1 MSIDVRA
8 DADAVDEPRHSNAR
22 TVWILLRTD
31 RAAVIGG
38 GLIVFFVL
46 VAALAPLL
54 AKLEGQDPL
63 TFHIDAL
70 DGSGLPTGGF
80 GGMSGAHWFGVE
92 PLNGRDLFAITV
104 YGARTSLLVGVAAT
118 VIAITLGVLVGVT
131 SGFLGGWYDKIASR
145 VVDVLFGF
153 PGLVF
158 MIALGAIAPAG
169 FPKPVL
175 IVAVIGFFGWPSI
188 ARVVRGQT
196 LSLRQRN
203 FVQASTAMGSS
214 NWHVVRTQILPNL
227 TATIIVFTTISI
239 PGMIGAEAA
248 LSFLGVGVPPPT
260 PSWGRSIGDAVAW
273 VQTDPLYLVFPGVAL
288 FIATL
293 GFNAFGD
300 GLRDALD
307 PRSRNLRS

>member
-8 DADAVDEPRHSNAR
+8 DADAVDAPRHSNAR
-22 TVWILLRTD
+22 TVWTQLLGD
-31 RAAVIGG
+31 RGAVVGG
-38 GLIVFFVL
+38 ALIVFFVL
-46 VAALAPLL
+46 VAAFAPLL
-54 AKLEGQDPL
+54 AKLEGQDAL

-70 DGSGLPTGGF
+70 DGSGLPLGGS
-80 GGMSGAHWFGVE
+80 GGMSGTHWFGVE

-118 VIAITLGVLVGVT
+118 VISVVIGVLVGVT
-131 SGFLGGWYDKIASR
+131 SGFLGGWYDKVASR
-145 VVDVLFGF
+145 IVDVLFGF
-153 PGLVF
+153 PGLIF
-158 MIALGAIAPAG
+158 MIAIGAIAPAW
-169 FPKPVL
+169 FPRPIL
-175 IVAVIGFFGWPSI
+175 IVLVIGFFGWPSI
-188 ARVVRGQT
+188 ARVVRGQALT
-196 LSLRQRN
+196 LRQRN

-214 NWHVVRTQILPNL
+214 NWHVLRTQLLPNL

-260 PSWGRSIGDAVAW
+260 PSWGRSIGNAVAW

-288 FIATL
+288 FLATL

-307 PRSRNLRS
+307 PRARNQRS

>member
-1 MSIDVRA
+1 V
-8 DADAVDEPRHSNAR
+8 P
-22 TVWILLRTD
+22 
-31 RAAVIGG
+31 
-38 GLIVFFVL
+38 
-46 VAALAPLL
+46 P
-54 AKLEGQDPL
+54 
-63 TFHIDAL
+63 
-70 DGSGLPTGGF
+70 GF
-80 GGMSGAHWFGVE
+80 
-92 PLNGRDLFAITV
+92 P
-104 YGARTSLLVGVAAT
+104 
-118 VIAITLGVLVGVT
+118 
-131 SGFLGGWYDKIASR
+131 GGWYDKVASR
-145 VVDVLFGF
+145 IVDVLFGF

-175 IVAVIGFFGWPSI
+175 IVLVIGFFGWPSI

-214 NWHVVRTQILPNL
+214 NWHVVRTQVLPNL

-273 VQTDPLYLVFPGVAL
+273 VQTDPLYLIFPGVAL
-288 FIATL
+288 FAATL

>member
-1 MSIDVRA
+1 VSIDVRA
-8 DADAVDEPRHSNAR
+8 DADAVDEPRRSNAR
-22 TVWILLRTD
+22 AVWTQLRGD

-38 GLIVFFVL
+38 ALIVFFVL

-54 AKLEGQDPL
+54 ARLEGQDPL

-80 GGMSGAHWFGVE
+80 GGMSSAHWFGVE

-118 VIAITLGVLVGVT
+118 AIAITIGVLVGVT
-131 SGFLGGWYDKIASR
+131 SGFLGGWYDTIASR
-145 VVDVLFGF
+145 IVDVLFGF
-153 PGLVF
+153 PGLIF
-158 MIALGAIAPAG
+158 MIALGSIAPSS

-196 LSLRQRN
+196 LTLRQRN

-214 NWHVVRTQILPNL
+214 NWHVVRTQVLPNL

-260 PSWGRSIGDAVAW
+260 PSWGRSIGNAVAW
-273 VQTDPLYLVFPGVAL
+273 VQTDPLYLVFPGLAL
-288 FIATL
+288 FAATL

-307 PRSRNLRS
+307 PRSRNLRA

>member
-1 MSIDVRA
+1 VSIGVRV

-22 TVWILLRTD
+22 TVWAQLLGD

-38 GLIVFFVL
+38 ALIVFFVL

-54 AKLEGQDPL
+54 ARLEGQDPL
-63 TFHIDAL
+63 SFHIDAL
-70 DGSGLPTGGF
+70 DGSGLPTGRL
-80 GGMSGAHWFGVE
+80 GGMSGEHWFGVE

-118 VIAITLGVLVGVT
+118 VIAISLGVLVGVT
-131 SGFLGGWYDKIASR
+131 SGFLGGWYDKVASR
-145 VVDVLFGF
+145 IVDVLFGF

-175 IVAVIGFFGWPSI
+175 IVLVIGFFGWPSI

-214 NWHVVRTQILPNL
+214 NWHVVRTQVLPNL

-273 VQTDPLYLVFPGVAL
+273 VQTDPLYLIFPGVAL
-288 FIATL
+288 FAATL

>member
-1 MSIDVRA
+1 MSIGVRV

-22 TVWILLRTD
+22 TVWAQLLGD

-38 GLIVFFVL
+38 ALIVFFVL

-54 AKLEGQDPL
+54 ARLEGQDPL
-63 TFHIDAL
+63 SFHIDAL
-70 DGSGLPTGGF
+70 DGSGLPTGRL
-80 GGMSGAHWFGVE
+80 GGMSGEHWFGVE

-118 VIAITLGVLVGVT
+118 VIAVSLGVLVGVT
-131 SGFLGGWYDKIASR
+131 SGFLGGWYDKVASR
-145 VVDVLFGF
+145 IVDVLFGF

-175 IVAVIGFFGWPSI
+175 IVLVIGFFGWPSI

-214 NWHVVRTQILPNL
+214 NWHVVRTQVLPNL

-273 VQTDPLYLVFPGVAL
+273 VQTDPLYLIFPGVAL
-288 FIATL
+288 FAATL

-307 PRSRNLRS
+307 PRSRNLR

>member
-1 MSIDVRA
+1 VSIDVRT

-22 TVWILLRTD
+22 TIWTLLLGD

-38 GLIVFFVL
+38 TLIVFFVL

-54 AKLEGQDPL
+54 ARLEGQDPL

-70 DGSGLPTGGF
+70 DGSGLPTGGP
-80 GGMSGAHWFGVE
+80 GGMSGEHWFGVE

-118 VIAITLGVLVGVT
+118 AVAITLGVLVGVT

-158 MIALGAIAPAG
+158 MIALGAIAPAS

-175 IVAVIGFFGWPSI
+175 IVLVIGFFGWPSI

-227 TATIIVFTTISI
+227 TATIIVFSTISI
-239 PGMIGAEAA
+239 PSMIGTEAA

-273 VQTDPLYLVFPGVAL
+273 VQTDPLYLVFPGLAL
-288 FIATL
+288 FAATL

-307 PRSRNLRS
+307 PRLRNQR

>member
-1 MSIDVRA
+1 M
-8 DADAVDEPRHSNAR
+8 AVDLSVADPIEEPHRSSAR
-22 TVWILLRTD
+22 TVASHLLSD
-31 RAAVIGG
+31 RASVVGG
-38 GLIVFFVL
+38 ALIVFFVL
-46 VAALAPLL
+46 VAVFAPLL
-54 AKLEGQDPL
+54 AHLEGQNPY

-70 DGSGLPTGGF
+70 DDSGLPIGRGG
-80 GGMSGAHWFGVE
+80 GISSTHWFGVE

-104 YGARTSLLVGVAAT
+104 YGARTSLLVGVTAT
-118 VIAITLGVLVGVT
+118 IIAVIIGVMVGVS
-131 SGFLGGWYDKIASR
+131 SGYVGGWYDKVASR
-145 VVDVLFGF
+145 GVDVLLGF
-153 PGLVF
+153 PGLIF
-158 MIALGAIAPAG
+158 MIALGAIVPAS
-169 FPKPVL
+169 FPRTVL
-175 IVAVIGFFGWPSI
+175 IVLVIGFFGWPSI

-214 NWHVVRTQILPNL
+214 NWHVVRTQVLPNL
-227 TATIIVFTTISI
+227 AATIIVFTTISI

-260 PSWGRSIGDAVAW
+260 PSWGRTIGDAVAW
-273 VQTDPLYLVFPGVAL
+273 VQTDPFYLIFPGAAL
-288 FIATL
+288 FLATL